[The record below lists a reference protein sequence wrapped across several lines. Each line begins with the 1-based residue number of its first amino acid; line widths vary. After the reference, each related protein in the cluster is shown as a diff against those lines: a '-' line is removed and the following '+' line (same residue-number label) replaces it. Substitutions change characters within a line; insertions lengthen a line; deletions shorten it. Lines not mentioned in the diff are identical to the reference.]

1 MDDPWAA
8 GANAVPS
15 AAPSRPALDRD
26 ERDIKDHVL
35 RMGALV
41 EAQIR
46 SAVRALRDRDTALA
60 DAVIAADAGVNEAQ
74 RATSELIAMTIAT
87 QQPVA
92 RDLRFL
98 LSLDHVTFELERIG
112 DHAAGIARQA
122 RRLAG
127 EPPLAR
133 TADLAGMG
141 DLAAGLV
148 AAVVRTIVDVDEEAA
163 RRAAE
168 QDDEIDRR
176 YREVF
181 GELLELMRADP
192 ANVEPGARIL
202 LAAHFVERIGDRATN
217 IAEDVVYLA
226 TGRVEDLNP

>member
-1 MDDPWAA
+1 MDDPWNVGGSRPEA
-8 GANAVPS
+8 GGVA
-15 AAPSRPALDRD
+15 RPALDRG
-26 ERDIKDHVL
+26 ERDVKDSVL

-46 SAVRALRDRDTALA
+46 AAVRALRDRDTALA
-60 DAVIAADAGVNEAQ
+60 DAVIEADEGINEAQ
-74 RATSELIAMTIAT
+74 RAASERITTTIAT

-98 LSLDHVTFELERIG
+98 LALDHVTFELERIG

-122 RRLAG
+122 KRLAT
-127 EPPLAR
+127 EPPLPR

-148 AAVVRTIVDVDEEAA
+148 GAVVRTIVDVDEDAA
-163 RRAAE
+163 RRAAVR
-168 QDDEIDRR
+168 DDEIDRR

-181 GELLELMRADP
+181 GELIELMRADP
-192 ANVEPGARIL
+192 ANVEPGARVL